1 MLTEEIRLVV
11 IFDPCKENEIKF
23 NSIAFVEGTSPFN
36 LFLIK
41 SGKYKGRLSS
51 DFNILRTSDG
61 ESIFDSQ
68 VELKYEEFSKN
79 KKSLYVID
87 DKILM
92 EKYYDNILHYKID
105 GYDKYGFVTFCTKI
119 CNFELLDTLLKIDN
133 NGKIEKTEKN
143 SGNILSTPNIINM
156 LKGYNNDLSYIYK
169 KDVEYEEYWKKR
181 RNILEKN
188 LTPQDLNKRKSIQK
202 IVESSSPKEKQELE
216 TFDSLLNRMLQ
227 LEKELKVKE
236 ENKKEEISDI
246 KVNSVIDKITNKIIG
261 QDDAIKT
268 LVSNI
273 YHNQKLIN
281 FISEQEEIDPS
292 LLDSS
297 KVSILLDGETGTGKT
312 AIEKEI
318 AKELDLPIVIT
329 SANSFSETGYVGPTI
344 TDILKKLLDQTNGDI
359 KKAERGIVVLDEID
373 KITKEEGIAGKS
385 MHEGVQNELLSFIGG
400 GEYDISNGG
409 FGFFS
414 NKIKFDTSKLTFI
427 LSGAFTDLREQ
438 KIEEEEKKYKSMGFT
453 YNDESNTEKTYT
465 LLPED
470 YIKSGL
476 KREFFGRI
484 KVLTGTKSY
493 DHDAYKKILLESKIS
508 PLKNFEQTVKL
519 YGYPGIEYDESFVNK
534 LAEEAVKMKTG
545 ARGLQTVMSG
555 IQNKLLMGLINHE
568 FDLDKKIK
576 LTTNLID
583 EYNKSYVRKY

>member
-36 LFLIK
+36 LFSIK

-92 EKYYDNILHYKID
+92 EKYYDNILRYKID
-105 GYDKYGFVTFCTKI
+105 GYDKYGFVIFCTNI

-143 SGNILSTPNIINM
+143 SGNILSTSNIINM
-156 LKGYNNDLSYIYK
+156 LKGYNNDHSYIYK

-227 LEKELKVKE
+227 LEEKLKVKE

-273 YHNQKLIN
+273 YHNQKLID

-414 NKIKFDTSKLTFI
+414 NNIKFDTSKLTFI

-453 YNDESNTEKTYT
+453 YNDESNNEKTYT

-470 YIKSGL
+470 YIKFGL

-508 PLKNFEQTVKL
+508 PLKNFEKTVKL
-519 YGYPGIEYDESFVNK
+519 YGYKGIKYDESFVNK

>member
-92 EKYYDNILHYKID
+92 EKYYDNILRYKID
-105 GYDKYGFVTFCTKI
+105 AYDKYGFVIFCTNI

-143 SGNILSTPNIINM
+143 SGNILSTSNIINM
-156 LKGYNNDLSYIYK
+156 LKGYNNDHSYIYK

-227 LEKELKVKE
+227 LEEKLKVKE

-273 YHNQKLIN
+273 YHNQKLID

-414 NKIKFDTSKLTFI
+414 NNIKFDTSKLTFI

-438 KIEEEEKKYKSMGFT
+438 KIKDEEKKYKSMGFT
-453 YNDESNTEKTYT
+453 YNDESNNEKTYT

-470 YIKSGL
+470 YIKFGL

-508 PLKNFEQTVKL
+508 PLKNFEKTVKL
-519 YGYPGIEYDESFVNK
+519 YGYKGIKYDESFVNK

>member
-36 LFLIK
+36 LFSIK

-92 EKYYDNILHYKID
+92 EKYYDNILRYKID
-105 GYDKYGFVTFCTKI
+105 AYDKYGFVIFCTNI

-143 SGNILSTPNIINM
+143 SGNILSTSNIINM
-156 LKGYNNDLSYIYK
+156 LKGYNNDHSYIYK

-227 LEKELKVKE
+227 LEEKLKVKE

-273 YHNQKLIN
+273 YHNQKLID

-453 YNDESNTEKTYT
+453 YNDESNNEKTYT

-470 YIKSGL
+470 YIKFGL

-508 PLKNFEQTVKL
+508 PLKNFEKTVKL
-519 YGYPGIEYDESFVNK
+519 YGYKGIKYDESFVNK

>member
-36 LFLIK
+36 LFSIK

-92 EKYYDNILHYKID
+92 EKYYDNILRYKID
-105 GYDKYGFVTFCTKI
+105 AYDKYGFVIFCTNI

-143 SGNILSTPNIINM
+143 SGNTLSTSNVINM
-156 LKGYNNDLSYIYK
+156 LKGYNNDHSYIDK
-169 KDVEYEEYWKKR
+169 KADEYEEYWKKR

-202 IVESSSPKEKQELE
+202 IVESLSPKEKQELE

-227 LEKELKVKE
+227 LEEELKVKE

-414 NKIKFDTSKLTFI
+414 NNIKFDTSKLTFI

-438 KIEEEEKKYKSMGFT
+438 KIKDEEKKYKSMGFT
-453 YNDESNTEKTYT
+453 YNDESNNEKTYT

-470 YIKSGL
+470 YIKFGL

-508 PLKNFEQTVKL
+508 PLKNFEKTVKL
-519 YGYPGIEYDESFVNK
+519 YGYKGIKYDESFVNK

>member
-92 EKYYDNILHYKID
+92 EKYYDNILRYKID
-105 GYDKYGFVTFCTKI
+105 AYDKYGFVIFCTNI

-143 SGNILSTPNIINM
+143 SGNTLSTSNVINM
-156 LKGYNNDLSYIYK
+156 LKGYNNDHSYIDK
-169 KDVEYEEYWKKR
+169 KADEYEEYWKKR

-202 IVESSSPKEKQELE
+202 IVESLSPKEKQELE

-227 LEKELKVKE
+227 LEEELKVKE

-414 NKIKFDTSKLTFI
+414 NNIKFDTSKLTFI

-438 KIEEEEKKYKSMGFT
+438 KIKDEEKKYKSMGFT
-453 YNDESNTEKTYT
+453 YNDESNNEKTYT

-470 YIKSGL
+470 YIKFGL

-508 PLKNFEQTVKL
+508 PLKNFEKTVKL
-519 YGYPGIEYDESFVNK
+519 YGYKGIKYDESFVNK

>member
-36 LFLIK
+36 LFSIK

-92 EKYYDNILHYKID
+92 EKYYDNILRYKID
-105 GYDKYGFVTFCTKI
+105 AYDKYGFVIFCTNI

-143 SGNILSTPNIINM
+143 SGNILSTSNIINM
-156 LKGYNNDLSYIYK
+156 LKGYNNDHSYIYK

-227 LEKELKVKE
+227 LEEKLKVKE

-273 YHNQKLIN
+273 YHNQKLID

-414 NKIKFDTSKLTFI
+414 NKIKYDTSKLTFI

-453 YNDESNTEKTYT
+453 YNDESNNEKTYT

-470 YIKSGL
+470 YIKFGL

-508 PLKNFEQTVKL
+508 PLKNFEKTVKL
-519 YGYPGIEYDESFVNK
+519 YGYKGIKYDESFVNK

>member
-79 KKSLYVID
+79 RKSLYVID

-92 EKYYDNILHYKID
+92 EKYYDNILRYKID
-105 GYDKYGFVTFCTKI
+105 GYDKYGFVTFCTNI

-143 SGNILSTPNIINM
+143 SGNILSTSNIINM
-156 LKGYNNDLSYIYK
+156 LKGYNNDHSYIYK

-227 LEKELKVKE
+227 LEEKLKVKE

-273 YHNQKLIN
+273 YHNQKLID

-519 YGYPGIEYDESFVNK
+519 YGYPGIEYDDSFVDK
-534 LAEEAVKMKTG
+534 LAEEAIKMKTG

>member
-36 LFLIK
+36 LFSIK

-79 KKSLYVID
+79 RKSLYVID

-92 EKYYDNILHYKID
+92 EKYYDNILRYKID
-105 GYDKYGFVTFCTKI
+105 GYDKYGFVTFCTNI

-143 SGNILSTPNIINM
+143 SGNILSTSNIINM
-156 LKGYNNDLSYIYK
+156 LKGYNNDHSYIYK

-227 LEKELKVKE
+227 LEEKLKVKE

-273 YHNQKLIN
+273 YHNQKLID

-519 YGYPGIEYDESFVNK
+519 YGYPGIEYDDSFVDK
-534 LAEEAVKMKTG
+534 LAEEAIKMKTG